1 MKKYLYVLPT
11 LFTIIYVVFVGV
23 CWANNFNIN
32 KDAFITITLIF
43 TIPVVLHIVQTI
55 AALLD
60 SIKNKKYGWTIVLLI
75 FNIVMLPYYTNKYIL
90 KKVILKNTIITYLV
104 SIIFMC
110 TLMGVYTMTLVGKN
124 TDLVVTTIDE
134 RAEFDLSS
142 NWKVKDYPGYSLYA
156 ENNKKK
162 TSFGVMA
169 FDLRVFEGLTQDIIL
184 EDQKNYLA
192 AKVESIELLDDVK
205 ELKEND
211 KTIKTV
217 VYKVKEIDKKEYDIY
232 VLSVITF
239 TEDSNYVLYVFEQ
252 VSSNN
257 YEKYKNDLEEIIKEV
272 KLK

>member
-1 MKKYLYVLPT
+1 
-11 LFTIIYVVFVGV
+11 
-23 CWANNFNIN
+23 
-32 KDAFITITLIF
+32 
-43 TIPVVLHIVQTI
+43 
-55 AALLD
+55 
-60 SIKNKKYGWTIVLLI
+60 
-75 FNIVMLPYYTNKYIL
+75 
-90 KKVILKNTIITYLV
+90 
-104 SIIFMC
+104 
-110 TLMGVYTMTLVGKN
+110 MGVYTMTLVGKN
-124 TDLVVTTIDE
+124 TALVVTTIDE